1 MLKTIYSL
9 LAAVALVAVV
19 SAADNVWVGDDNQS
33 NGAWSRTGNWTNN
46 TSPNFQTNNRIV
58 FQNNLTSTNMLYDL
72 GGWISSSD
80 IIWASTFN
88 VSRNLTSTGGGID
101 FATRLE
107 NLSSYTQT
115 VSMNLSGGK
124 FGASDIQLNPVN
136 GDLVINGSIY
146 NDNSLGYS
154 IWGNTG
160 RTLTLNSTLGPNA
173 TQSGV
178 SFTVQRNTTV
188 EVNSNQLWQG
198 TTTMNGG
205 TLRVGASGLLGDG
218 NYSGAVALNAFNG
231 TNASLVFSNSGS
243 QTMSG
248 GISGSGSITM
258 AGTGTTTLSGS
269 NSYTGST
276 LITAGTVRVT
286 STNSLGAGSSTLTFN
301 GSGATL
307 QFGSSYTSGRAM
319 LFSSAGIID
328 TAGNS
333 SVLNGSFSGNGGLII
348 TNSTGA
354 GTLTLRQA
362 YSSDIIGAGTLTV
375 ASGATLQFYDTTI
388 SNNIVN
394 NGVLYWNNDG
404 PSKAGTLSGVI
415 SGTGR
420 LVTAGTNAGTSSGD
434 YLNLMRSNSYSGGTL
449 IKAGTYIQGRVAGA
463 YGSGT
468 VTVEDGGTFWTAAS
482 QTNALIVS
490 GTGEGSVAGAIR
502 FAGTNVVLS
511 GPILLAG
518 NSSIESAFAT
528 TNSISGNINLA
539 GYALTVNMNTN
550 TKAGIFS
557 GSITNGRSLEITGGS
572 GGTVILTGTNS
583 YGASVIGAG
592 NVLQIGTNGST
603 GTLGTGAVTNSGTIV
618 FNRSDLVGLSNLI
631 NGSGSLTQAGSGTL
645 QLLANNGYT
654 GTTLVSR
661 GVLMVGNGGTVGS
674 IGTNDVTISSGASLS
689 FNRSDSITIGN
700 AMSGNGSVAMQGAG
714 TATITGSGSYTGSTL
729 ISSGTVQV
737 GNGGTTG
744 SLGSGS
750 IVNNGKLDY
759 NRSDAVTVSSSISG
773 SGSLDHSGTGTTT
786 LAAANTYTG
795 TTKVKAGTIAL
806 GAGGSLATNSSVQ
819 VDSGAS
825 LNLAAKNQTLA
836 DVKVNGTVSGSGS
849 LTVTGTLSGSG
860 TINPD
865 TVVAGIHSP
874 GNSPGIQTFEGN
886 LTYQPGS
893 TMVWQLIANTTSNSP
908 VVYDQVI
915 VGGDL
920 TFNGATTL
928 QLVFNDVGS
937 LVNWTDSLWSSNQ
950 SWTIYQVS
958 GATTGLNNFT
968 IASGALF
975 DAYGND
981 FATTLAG
988 SSFSITQN
996 GQNVTLTYTV
1006 PEPSTY
1012 ALFGL
1017 GALALVIAVRR
1028 KRTA

>member
-19 SAADNVWVGDDNQS
+19 SAADNVWVGNDNQS

-136 GDLVINGSIY
+136 GDLVINGTIY

-178 SFTVQRNTTV
+178 SFTMQRNTTV
-188 EVNSNQLWQG
+188 EVNTNQLWQG

-205 TLRVGASGLLGDG
+205 ILRVGASGLLGDG
-218 NYSGAVALNAFNG
+218 NYSGAVALNSYNG
-231 TNASLVFSNSGS
+231 NNASLVFSNSRS

-248 GISGSGSITM
+248 GISGAGSLTQ
-258 AGTGTTTLSGS
+258 AGTGTTTLTGS
-269 NSYTGST
+269 NSYTGRTTVAAGRLVLSGAYGSTNFSIGTNST
-276 LITAGTVRVT
+276 LQFNATSGILDGATTVFSGSGVLLKTGGGTLQWASTTNKATFAMSAGSLIDVQAGVFKAGSDANEVWTNNQSSLNVAGGASFLGVEANVRVDALSGSGAIT
-286 STNSLGAGSSTLTFN
+286 SGFNGAGYSNFTFGVAN
-301 GSGATL
+301 GSGT
-307 QFGSSYTSGRAM
+307 FTGTIGNGSA
-319 LFSSAGIID
+319 
-328 TAGNS
+328 AGNFVKAGS
-333 SVLNGSFSGNGGLII
+333 GTQVLSGNN
-348 TNSTGA
+348 TYTG
-354 GTLTLRQA
+354 T
-362 YSSDIIGAGTLTV
+362 
-375 ASGATLQFYDTTI
+375 TTI
-388 SNNIVN
+388 
-394 NGVLYWNNDG
+394 
-404 PSKAGTLSGVI
+404 
-415 SGTGR
+415 
-420 LVTAGTNAGTSSGD
+420 
-434 YLNLMRSNSYSGGTL
+434 SGGTL
-449 IKAGTYIQGRVAGA
+449 
-463 YGSGT
+463 
-468 VTVEDGGTFWTAAS
+468 
-482 QTNALIVS
+482 
-490 GTGEGSVAGAIR
+490 
-502 FAGTNVVLS
+502 
-511 GPILLAG
+511 
-518 NSSIESAFAT
+518 
-528 TNSISGNINLA
+528 
-539 GYALTVNMNTN
+539 
-550 TKAGIFS
+550 
-557 GSITNGRSLEITGGS
+557 
-572 GGTVILTGTNS
+572 
-583 YGASVIGAG
+583 
-592 NVLQIGTNGST
+592 QI
-603 GTLGTGAVTNSGTIV
+603 
-618 FNRSDLVGLSNLI
+618 
-631 NGSGSLTQAGSGTL
+631 
-645 QLLANNGYT
+645 
-654 GTTLVSR
+654 
-661 GVLMVGNGGTVGS
+661 GNGGT
-674 IGTNDVTISSGASLS
+674 
-689 FNRSDSITIGN
+689 
-700 AMSGNGSVAMQGAG
+700 M
-714 TATITGSGSYTGSTL
+714 
-729 ISSGTVQV
+729 
-737 GNGGTTG
+737 G
-744 SLGSGS
+744 SLGSGA
-750 IVNNGKLDY
+750 VVANGTLAF
-759 NRSDAVTVSSSISG
+759 NRSDAVTVSNAISG
-773 SGSLDHSGTGTTT
+773 SGSVVHSGTGTTT
-786 LAAANTYTG
+786 LAAANTYSGLTRVSSG
-795 TTKVKAGTIAL
+795 TMAL
-806 GAGGSLATNSSVQ
+806 GAAGSLATNSSAQ

-849 LTVTGTLSGSG
+849 LMVTGTLSGSG

-865 TVVAGIHSP
+865 TVVAGTHSP

-893 TMVWQLIANTTSNSP
+893 TMVWQLIANTTSNSLL
-908 VVYDQVI
+908 VYDQVI
-915 VGGDL
+915 VGGNL

-928 QLVFNDVGS
+928 QLVFNDIGS

-968 IASGALF
+968 IASGSLF

-1028 KRTA
+1028 KRAA